1 MVEKQMLRSP
11 IPLALSALVLLVL
24 AACAEQEAAAPPL
37 PASAPAP
44 LSSDQNFID
53 RAALGTSTEVE
64 LGRLARTR
72 ALSPAVRAFADRI
85 ITDHRQAHA
94 RLRTLERRLQM
105 AAGRVTL
112 PPNRLTTLSGEDFDR
127 QFMADQVQNHREAI
141 QLFQDEARM
150 GQDPRL
156 RKYAT
161 DNLPMLHR
169 NLQEAEAIRSRLGS

>member
-1 MVEKQMLRSP
+1 MLRSP

-24 AACAEQEAAAPPL
+24 AACAQQEPTAPPL
-37 PASAPAP
+37 PASTPAPAP

-72 ALSPAVRAFADRI
+72 ALSPTVRAFADRI

-141 QLFQDEARM
+141 QLFQDEARV

-161 DNLPMLHR
+161 DNLPMLRR
-169 NLQEAEAIRSRLGS
+169 NLQEAEAIRSRLGG

>member
-1 MVEKQMLRSP
+1 MLRSP

-24 AACAEQEAAAPPL
+24 AACAQQEATAPPL
-37 PASAPAP
+37 PASAPAPAP

-105 AAGRVTL
+105 VAGRVTL

-169 NLQEAEAIRSRLGS
+169 NLQEAEAIRARLGG

>member
-1 MVEKQMLRSP
+1 
-11 IPLALSALVLLVL
+11 
-24 AACAEQEAAAPPL
+24 
-37 PASAPAP
+37 
-44 LSSDQNFID
+44 
-53 RAALGTSTEVE
+53 
-64 LGRLARTR
+64 
-72 ALSPAVRAFADRI
+72 
-85 ITDHRQAHA
+85 
-94 RLRTLERRLQM
+94 M

-112 PPNRLTTLSGEDFDR
+112 PPNRLATLSGEDFDR

-169 NLQEAEAIRSRLGS
+169 NLQEAEAIRSRLGG

>member
-1 MVEKQMLRSP
+1 MLRSP
-11 IPLALSALVLLVL
+11 IPLALTALALLAL
-24 AACAEQEAAAPPL
+24 AACAQEQEAAAPLAPT
-37 PASAPAP
+37 PAP
-44 LSSDQNFID
+44 LSSDQNFVD
-53 RAALGTSTEVE
+53 RAALGTGSEVE

-72 ALSPAVRAFADRI
+72 AVSPAVRAFAARI
-85 ITDHRQAHA
+85 VTDHRQAHA

-105 AAGRVTL
+105 AAGAVTP
-112 PPNRLTTLSGEDFDR
+112 PPNRVAALSGADFDR

-169 NLQEAEAIRSRLGS
+169 NLQEAEAIRARLGG